1 MIRLTVVVLLI
12 GFGTYLAVSW
22 LLSMWLRLRKA
33 GLPFTLQN
41 LFLLTPYEI
50 EKNEEE
56 RAAVLTFGEVGWAK
70 KVAAPHL
77 YADIRARVESGE
89 SWSDA
94 VEHVLGGRDNVES

>member
-33 GLPFTLQN
+33 GLPFTFQN

-50 EKNEEE
+50 ERNEAESE
-56 RAAVLTFGEVGWAK
+56 AVLELGEVGWAK
-70 KVAAPHL
+70 KLAAPHF
-77 YADIRARVESGE
+77 YAEIRDRVDKGDELAR
-89 SWSDA
+89 A

>member
-22 LLSMWLRLRKA
+22 LVSMWLRLRQA
-33 GLPFTLQN
+33 GRPFTLRN

-50 EKNEEE
+50 ERNEAE
-56 RAAVLTFGEVGWAK
+56 RDAVLELGEVGWAK
-70 KVAAPHL
+70 KLAAAHF
-77 YADIRARVESGE
+77 YADIRARVEKGE

-94 VEHVLGGRDNVES
+94 VEQVLGGSENVES

>member
-12 GFGTYLAVSW
+12 GFGTHLAVSW

-33 GLPFTLQN
+33 GLPFTLTN

-50 EKNEEE
+50 EKNERET
-56 RAAVLTFGEVGWAK
+56 AAVLELGEVGWAK
-70 KVAAPHL
+70 RLARPHFYAEIRERVA
-77 YADIRARVESGE
+77 DGE

-94 VEHVLGGRDNVES
+94 VDNVLGGRDADS

>member
-1 MIRLTVVVLLI
+1 MIRLTVVVSLI

-33 GLPFTLQN
+33 GQPFTLQN

-50 EKNEEE
+50 ERNEEE
-56 RAAVLTFGEVGWAK
+56 RDAVLELGDVGWAK
-70 KVAAPHL
+70 QLAAPHL
-77 YADIRARVESGE
+77 YAEIRARVAEGE
-89 SWSDA
+89 SWSNA

>member
-33 GLPFTLQN
+33 GYPFTFQN

-50 EKNEEE
+50 ERNEQE
-56 RAAVLTFGEVGWAK
+56 RDAVLDFGETGWAK
-70 KVAAPHL
+70 ELARPHFYAEIRERVANG
-77 YADIRARVESGE
+77 DD
-89 SWSDA
+89 WSEA
-94 VEHVLGGRDNVES
+94 VEYVLGGHDDVES

>member
-33 GLPFTLQN
+33 GHPFTLQN

-50 EKNEEE
+50 ERNEAESE
-56 RAAVLTFGEVGWAK
+56 AVLELGEVGWAK
-70 KVAAPHL
+70 KLAAPHF
-77 YADIRARVESGE
+77 YADIRERVDSGDDWPE
-89 SWSDA
+89 A
-94 VEHVLGGRDNVES
+94 VENVLGGRNNVES